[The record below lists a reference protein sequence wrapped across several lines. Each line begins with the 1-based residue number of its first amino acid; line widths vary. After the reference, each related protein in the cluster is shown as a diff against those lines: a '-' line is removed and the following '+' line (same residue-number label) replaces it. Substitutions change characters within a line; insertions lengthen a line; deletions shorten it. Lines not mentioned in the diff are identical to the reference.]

1 MVEDWTRAEQNI
13 LARSQIHIESPATT
27 LKTLICTL
35 LVANP
40 NWYQYH
46 AGLKGLYNRH
56 RIWKDVE
63 EIIRQICMYRKQ
75 GKG

>member
-13 LARSQIHIESPATT
+13 LAHSQIHIESPATT
-27 LKTLICTL
+27 LKTPICTL

-46 AGLKGLYNRH
+46 AALERSERFIQPSQDLER
-56 RIWKDVE
+56 R
-63 EIIRQICMYRKQ
+63 
-75 GKG
+75 